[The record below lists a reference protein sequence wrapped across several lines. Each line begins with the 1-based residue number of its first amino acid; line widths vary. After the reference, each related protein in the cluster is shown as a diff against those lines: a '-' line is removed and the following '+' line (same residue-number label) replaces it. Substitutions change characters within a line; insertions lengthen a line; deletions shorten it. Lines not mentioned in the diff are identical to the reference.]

1 MSRQLP
7 AGLPEKERGRKTGW
21 IARAGTGAVLFTLL
35 ALMRAL
41 LGLVFGT
48 FKTSE
53 VYAEAIA
60 RATSDPEVRRELG
73 EPVRAGWWVS
83 GRLSVTGSS
92 GEARFATP
100 LYGPEGQ
107 ATLSAHAR
115 KVLGRWNFEVLEVAV
130 EGRIEPIRLHGTA
143 VQARGCCAGGRYQPA
158 QPRSGFYLPA
168 AFPSDRG

>member
-7 AGLPEKERGRKTGW
+7 SGLPGKVRGRKAGW
-21 IARAGTGAVLFTLL
+21 IVRAGTGAVRFALL
-35 ALMRAL
+35 ALMRAV
-41 LGLVFGT
+41 LGLVFGA
-48 FKTSE
+48 FRRSE

-83 GRLSVTGSS
+83 GRLSVTGPS

-107 ATLSAHAR
+107 GSLSAHAR
-115 KVLGRWNFEVLEVAV
+115 KVRGRWNFDVLEVAV
-130 EGRIEPIRLHGTA
+130 EGRIEPIRLHGPA
-143 VQARGCCAGGRYQPA
+143 VGGRLQK
-158 QPRSGFYLPA
+158 
-168 AFPSDRG
+168 